1 VSAAQLSPHL
11 TVFRSC
17 SNCSGT
23 MTLRG
28 HISPQGSFE
37 YYACPDCGDALDAR
51 LVEEATHAQ

>member
-1 VSAAQLSPHL
+1 MSAAQLSPHL

-28 HISPQGSFE
+28 HISLQGLFE

>member
-1 VSAAQLSPHL
+1 MSAAQLTPHH

-28 HISPQGSFE
+28 HISPQGSFTF
-37 YYACPDCGDALDAR
+37 YACSDCGDALDTR
-51 LVEEATHAQ
+51 LVEESSDAQ